1 MVVFFFETKEEK
13 GKIMYDKDWADEL
26 RRDMHHIHSSPKES
40 LRSLIKLA
48 AVYAG
53 VMLSVG
59 GATMALSFVSAT
71 YKPNKTIQRVGTQ
84 NQPNT
89 TDTLAM
95 KQYANKQNQIKQI
108 RRTNVINQK

>member
-1 MVVFFFETKEEK
+1 
-13 GKIMYDKDWADEL
+13 MYDKDWADEL
-26 RRDMHHIHSSPKES
+26 CRDMHHIHSSPKES

-89 TDTLAM
+89 TDTLTM

-108 RRTNVINQK
+108 KRANVINQK

>member
-26 RRDMHHIHSSPKES
+26 CRDMHHIHSSPKES

-59 GATMALSFVSAT
+59 GAAMALSFVVSK
-71 YKPNKTIQRVGTQ
+71 YKLDQEVQ
-84 NQPNT
+84 T
-89 TDTLAM
+89 TKSGPDNNSIDTLQINLIDAVKT
-95 KQYANKQNQIKQI
+95 KQK
-108 RRTNVINQK
+108 

>member
-13 GKIMYDKDWADEL
+13 GKIMYDKDWADGL
-26 RRDMHHIHSSPKES
+26 CRDMHHIHSSPKES

-59 GATMALSFVSAT
+59 AATMALSFVVSK
-71 YKPNKTIQRVGTQ
+71 YKLDQEVQ
-84 NQPNT
+84 T
-89 TDTLAM
+89 TKSGPDNNSIDTL
-95 KQYANKQNQIKQI
+95 QIKNNLI
-108 RRTNVINQK
+108 DAVKTKQK

>member
-1 MVVFFFETKEEK
+1 MVVFFCVKERKK

-26 RRDMHHIHSSPKES
+26 CRDIHHIHPSPKES

-59 GATMALSFVSAT
+59 GATMALSFVSAA
-71 YKPNKTIQRVGTQ
+71 YKPNKIIQKADIQ

-89 TDTLAM
+89 TDTLIM
-95 KQYANKQNQIKQI
+95 KRYINKQNKIKQI
-108 RRTNVINQK
+108 KKANVINQK